1 MPVITRK
8 GVVVSDSHSATRELA
23 FRAKLL
29 TGLAGLG
36 GLGGGVLYL
45 SWASGWRELTFE
57 QYLHVLHRI
66 FSSGELAFVRT
77 ELLLSMLAGAVLLT
91 LPALVFYVRRALAA
105 AGK

>member
-36 GLGGGVLYL
+36 GLGGGVIYMGWVT
-45 SWASGWRELTFE
+45 SWRELTFE
-57 QYLHVLHRI
+57 QYLFILQKT
-66 FSSGELAFVRT
+66 FSGELVHVRT
-77 ELLLSMLAGAVLLT
+77 EFLLSMLAGAVLLT
-91 LPALVFYVRRALAA
+91 LPALVFYIRRALTA

>member
-36 GLGGGVLYL
+36 GLGGGVIYL
-45 SWASGWRELTFE
+45 GWVTSWRDLTLE
-57 QYLHVLHRI
+57 QYLHVLQRI
-66 FSSGELAFVRT
+66 FSGGELAFVRN
-77 ELLLSMLAGAVLLT
+77 ELLLSMLAGAL
-91 LPALVFYVRRALAA
+91 ALVLPVIVFYIRRLT
-105 AGK
+105 AGGK